1 MLVLTTATL
10 PAGVASA
17 TASTG
22 ITALESTTHLAMDGS
37 GDVAVSITELQS
49 NTSDGDASAY
59 VGRVVSTAGTVTA
72 TNANGFFLQNASAE
86 AVEYSGVYVYTGST
100 PSVAPGDVV
109 DVTAPVKEYNGLTEL
124 DLTGDNASVSTTGTD
139 TVPDATTVSTAD
151 AAQEAYE
158 GVLVNVTGL
167 EVTKTPGQYGEW
179 AVTDGSSAIA
189 VDDKTTGDDTTPSE
203 SGSTIDA
210 IEGPVF
216 YSYGAFK
223 LQPATV
229 SNLTAPE
236 TGGGDGNDGG
246 DGDDGGDGNDGDEN
260 STGNATT
267 ITLVGYND
275 IGKAAAGS
283 GDDELGRMITLI
295 EQQRAA
301 ADGPV
306 FVAGGGDELSPHAL
320 RNYDGL
326 DEPYEP
332 PVTALNLIDPDA
344 EVVQNHELDY
354 DEDKGANDFAVFEAI
369 ANESSYPWLLTNVV
383 HEDTGENLPG
393 TKNYTVVERGGV
405 RVGFFGLTDEA
416 INAKTDGVMDR
427 NGYKVL
433 DPTAA
438 AQRTTDTLRNEEN
451 VDVVVAL
458 APLGIPDS
466 KQLAHDVDGIDALVS
481 GDDHQRYSPQQTDGV
496 LIGETSGKASA
507 IMSMQLTVEDGDVT
521 DSSGELIDVTANTS
535 RNDTWK
541 EYINPLRE
549 EYLNTKLATAVM
561 PEHTGVGSSYT
572 DDSATGH
579 LVTDGVRNYT
589 GADVAVTNAGGIRD
603 TLYPTDKY
611 DAGEQFDI
619 TRGMVTST
627 HSFGNTIVVVEV
639 TGAELRDVVESQIT
653 PLGMDN
659 QYGTQTQQQV
669 SGVTF
674 EWVPH
679 SNKSSPTEGDATVQ
693 DLTVNGEPVE
703 ADETYT
709 LAVNSYIADGGSGYP
724 LADAPRVAV
733 YNETTMA
740 EGVIGYLQNRSTIA
754 AAEVD
759 TESDDRMRRVDTT
772 VDSSAVELS
781 DADGQTTVTID
792 APSRVTG
799 VTGAAAFAD
808 RNGSYVTA
816 TNVAYDDQSGTVTVT
831 VPTDEL
837 AAFETAPFQPN
848 SGIDLYV
855 GYTDSEYSSQ
865 YENFDTAVLNAD
877 LETGTTTPPSNSVAL
892 AIGDADGTVPL
903 GDDREFELT
912 ARDATHGVGA
922 YELTVTVGDAA
933 TARITDV
940 SFSTDPGFSEV
951 NISDDGTKA
960 HIAVAG
966 ATLSDA
972 DEQVLATVSVEGVA
986 LGDSTTLELTP
997 TAGPYAPN
1005 GTSYGVSNIDNRRV
1019 TVEAGDVTGNE
1030 QVMKDPDGDGTF
1042 EDVNGDGSVD
1052 VVDAQ
1057 ALFVNRETDVVQ
1069 SNVEAFDLN
1078 DDGAVNVGDVQ
1089 RLFYGADA

>member
-1 MLVLTTATL
+1 M
-10 PAGVASA
+10 ASA
-17 TASTG
+17 AADTD
-22 ITALESTTHLAMDGS
+22 ITALETTNQFAMDEAAGPA
-37 GDVAVSITELQS
+37 DVSITELQS
-49 NTSDGDASAY
+49 NTTDGDASAY
-59 VGRVVSTAGTVTA
+59 EGQVVNTSGTVTA
-72 TNANGFFLQNASAE
+72 TNANGFFLQDASADD
-86 AVEYSGVYVYTGST
+86 VQHSGVYVYTGGA

-109 DVTAPVKEYNGLTEL
+109 DVEAPVKEYNGLTEL
-124 DLTGDNASVSTTGTD
+124 DLTGDNATVSTTGSES
-139 TVPDATTVSTAD
+139 VPEATPISTAD

-158 GVLVNVTGL
+158 GVFVNVTDL

-189 VDDKTTGDDTTPSE
+189 VDDKTTGDETTPSE
-203 SGSTIDA
+203 NGSTIDA

-216 YSYGAFK
+216 YSFGAFK

-229 SNLTAPE
+229 SNLTAPG
-236 TGGGDGNDGG
+236 TGGGDGGDGG
-246 DGDDGGDGNDGDEN
+246 SGDGSDNTTSPNE
-260 STGNATT
+260 TT

-295 EQQRAA
+295 EQQRAN

-326 DEPYEP
+326 DKPYEP
-332 PVTALNLIDPDA
+332 PVTALNLINPDA

-354 DEDKGANDFAVFEAI
+354 DEDAGANDFAVFEAI
-369 ANESSYPWLLTNVV
+369 SNESTYPWLLANVV
-383 HEDTGENLPG
+383 HEDTGKNLPG
-393 TKNYTVVERGGV
+393 TQNYTVVERDGV

-416 INAKTDGVMDR
+416 INAKTDGVMER

-433 DPTAA
+433 DPTTA
-438 AQRTTDTLRNEEN
+438 AQRTTNTLRNEEN

-466 KQLAHDVDGIDALVS
+466 KQLARDVDGMDALIS

-507 IMSMQLTVEDGDVT
+507 IMSMKLTVEDGTVT
-521 DSSGELIDVTANTS
+521 DSSGELVDVTTNTS
-535 RNDTWK
+535 RNETWK
-541 EYINPLRE
+541 NYINPLRE

-611 DAGEQFDI
+611 GAGETFNI

-639 TGAELRDVVESQIT
+639 TGAELREVVKSQIT
-653 PLGMDN
+653 PLGMEN
-659 QYGTQTQQQV
+659 QYGTQTQEQV

-679 SNKSSPTEGDATVQ
+679 SDSASPSEGDATVQ
-693 DLTVNGEPVE
+693 DLTVNGEPVN
-703 ADETYT
+703 DSETYT
-709 LAVNSYIADGGSGYP
+709 LAVNSYIADGGSSYP
-724 LADAPRVAV
+724 LADAPRVKV

-740 EGVIGYLQNRSTIA
+740 EGVIGYLQNRSTIEA
-754 AAEVD
+754 VEVD
-759 TESDDRMRRVDTT
+759 TESDDRMRRVDTV
-772 VDSSAVELS
+772 VDASAVDMS
-781 DADGQTTVTID
+781 ASNGQTPFTID

-799 VTGAAAFAD
+799 VDGAAAFAD
-808 RNGSYVTA
+808 RNGTYVTT
-816 TNVAYDDQSGTVTVT
+816 TNVTYDGQSGTVTVT

-837 AAFETAPFQPN
+837 AAFETAPLAPN

-855 GYTDSEYSSQ
+855 DYTDSEYSSQ
-865 YENFDTAVLNAD
+865 YENFDTAVLNVD
-877 LETGTTTPPSNSVAL
+877 LETGSPTPTPSQSVAL
-892 AIGDADGTVPL
+892 AIGDSDGPVPL
-903 GDDREFELT
+903 GDEREFEIT
-912 ARDATHGVGA
+912 ASDVEQGIGA
-922 YELTVTVGDAA
+922 YEMTVTVGDAEV
-933 TARITDV
+933 ARITDV
-940 SFSTDPGFSEV
+940 SFASEPGFSEV
-951 NISDDGTKA
+951 HISENGTSA
-960 HIAVAG
+960 DIAVAG
-966 ATLSDA
+966 AEASA
-972 DEQVLATVSVEGVA
+972 SDEQVLATVSVEGVT
-986 LGDSTTLELTP
+986 LNESTTLELTP
-997 TAGPYAPN
+997 TAGPYAQN
-1005 GTSYGVSNIDNRRV
+1005 GSSYGVSEIDNRQV
-1019 TVEAGDVTGNE
+1019 TVEPGDVTGNG
-1030 QVMKDPDGDGTF
+1030 QKMADPDGDGTF
-1042 EDVNGDGSVD
+1042 EDINGDGSVD
-1052 VVDAQ
+1052 IIDAQ
-1057 ALFVNRETDVVQ
+1057 ALFVNRESDTMQ
-1069 SNVEAFDLN
+1069 SNVDAFDLN
-1078 DDGAVNVGDVQ
+1078 DDGKVNVGDVQ
-1089 RLFYGADA
+1089 RLFYGADV